1 MALQKSDL
9 EEFRALLARLD
20 PNETEATK
28 KYQHLRE
35 NLVRHCFKAHEF
47 LRADELADQTL
58 DVLARKLS
66 SEDIVKLDSYAFK
79 ILDNLL
85 LANHR
90 RRRPTILL
98 SENIP
103 AKDNPER
110 TVIEKIDGEQ
120 KVECFLQCVRRLRTT
135 ERWLLFAYNPHEE
148 CDVEERRRQIAIK
161 LGIGAGTLRV
171 RMSRLRTRMFRCFND
186 CVSRGSRRP
195 SAPRQQY

>member
-47 LRADELADQTL
+47 LRADELADKTL

-85 LANHR
+85 LANYR
-90 RRRPTILL
+90 RRGPTILL
-98 SENIP
+98 SENAP

-120 KVECFLQCVRRLRTT
+120 KVECFLQCVRGLSTR

-148 CDVEERRRQIAIK
+148 CDIEERRRRIAIK

-186 CVSRGSRRP
+186 CVSRGSRRR
-195 SAPRQQY
+195 SAPRQQ

>member
-1 MALQKSDL
+1 MALQNSDV

-20 PNETEATK
+20 SNETEATK

-58 DVLARKLS
+58 DILARKLS
-66 SEDIVKLDSYAFK
+66 SEDIVKLDSYAYK

-85 LANHR
+85 LANQR

-98 SENIP
+98 SENTP
-103 AKDNPER
+103 AGDNPER
-110 TVIEKIDGEQ
+110 TVIEKIDGEK
-120 KVECFLQCVRRLRTT
+120 KVECFLQCVGRLNTT

-161 LGIGAGTLRV
+161 LGIGAGTLRT
-171 RMSRLRTRMFRCFND
+171 RMTRLRTRISRCFRD
-186 CVSRGSRRP
+186 CVSRGSRGP
-195 SAPRQQY
+195 SAPRQQ

>member
-47 LRADELADQTL
+47 LRADELADKTL
-58 DVLARKLS
+58 DILARKLS
-66 SEDIVKLDSYAFK
+66 SEDIVKVDSYAFK

-85 LANHR
+85 LANYR
-90 RRRPTILL
+90 RRRPTISL
-98 SENIP
+98 SEDTP

-120 KVECFLQCVRRLRTT
+120 KVECFLQCVRRLKTT
-135 ERWLLFAYNPHEE
+135 ERWLLFAYHPHEE
-148 CDVEERRRQIAIK
+148 CDVEERRRQIASK
-161 LGIGAGTLRV
+161 LGIGAATLRV
-171 RMSRLRTRMFRCFND
+171 RMSRIRTRMLSCFND
-186 CVSRGSRRP
+186 CVGRPGSRRP
-195 SAPRQQY
+195 LAPRQQ